1 MKVISIKQLFFW
13 ALISTFGAMAQAEN
27 APGGPQVLSSKTVSK
42 ATYLEDY
49 QAITKV
55 LNTYIE
61 GCKQA
66 KSSIM
71 KPAFNEQA
79 TMFGVDGDK
88 LVGGA
93 IHNLYDVIDNSFR
106 PSPEAKAAIVRIDI
120 VGTAAS
126 ARVDTDNVSGF
137 RFTDFFNLLKVE
149 GKWTI
154 VSKIYHTH
162 PSI

>member
-1 MKVISIKQLFFW
+1 MSSLTYVQ
-13 ALISTFGAMAQAEN
+13 EYN
-27 APGGPQVLSSKTVSK
+27 AIV
-42 ATYLEDY
+42 E
-49 QAITKV
+49 V
-55 LNTYIE
+55 LNQYNE
-61 GCKQA
+61 GGA
-66 KSSIM
+66 KADSALM

-93 IHNLYDVIDNSFR
+93 IQNLYDVIDTAFR

-162 PSI
+162 PNT

>member
-1 MKVISIKQLFFW
+1 MSSLTYVQ
-13 ALISTFGAMAQAEN
+13 EYN
-27 APGGPQVLSSKTVSK
+27 AIV
-42 ATYLEDY
+42 D
-49 QAITKV
+49 V
-55 LNTYIE
+55 LNQYNE
-61 GCKQA
+61 GGA
-66 KSSIM
+66 KADSALM

-93 IHNLYDVIDNSFR
+93 IQNLYDVIDNVFR

-126 ARVDTDNVSGF
+126 ARVDTDNVSGL

-162 PSI
+162 PSV

>member
-1 MKVISIKQLFFW
+1 MSSLTYVQ
-13 ALISTFGAMAQAEN
+13 EYN
-27 APGGPQVLSSKTVSK
+27 AIV
-42 ATYLEDY
+42 D
-49 QAITKV
+49 V
-55 LNTYIE
+55 LNQYNE
-61 GCKQA
+61 GGA
-66 KSSIM
+66 KADSALM

-79 TMFGVDGDK
+79 TMFGVDGGK

-93 IHNLYDVIDNSFR
+93 IQNLYDVIDTAFR

-162 PSI
+162 PDA

>member
-1 MKVISIKQLFFW
+1 MSAPTYVQEYNAIVEVLGQYNEGGAKADS
-13 ALISTFGAMAQAEN
+13 AL
-27 APGGPQVLSSKTVSK
+27 
-42 ATYLEDY
+42 
-49 QAITKV
+49 
-55 LNTYIE
+55 
-61 GCKQA
+61 
-66 KSSIM
+66 M

-79 TMFGVDGDK
+79 TMFGVDSDK

-93 IHNLYDVIDNSFR
+93 IQNLYDVIDTAFR

-162 PSI
+162 SHA

>member
-1 MKVISIKQLFFW
+1 MSSLTYVQ
-13 ALISTFGAMAQAEN
+13 EYN
-27 APGGPQVLSSKTVSK
+27 AIV
-42 ATYLEDY
+42 D
-49 QAITKV
+49 V
-55 LNTYIE
+55 LNQYNE
-61 GCKQA
+61 GGA
-66 KSSIM
+66 KADSALM

-93 IHNLYDVIDNSFR
+93 IQNLYDVIDTAFR

-162 PSI
+162 PSV

>member
-1 MKVISIKQLFFW
+1 MSSLTYVQ
-13 ALISTFGAMAQAEN
+13 EYN
-27 APGGPQVLSSKTVSK
+27 AIV
-42 ATYLEDY
+42 D
-49 QAITKV
+49 V
-55 LNTYIE
+55 LNQYNE
-61 GCKQA
+61 GGA
-66 KSSIM
+66 KADSALM

-93 IHNLYDVIDNSFR
+93 IQNLYDVIDTAFR

-162 PSI
+162 PRA

>member
-1 MKVISIKQLFFW
+1 MSSLTYVQ
-13 ALISTFGAMAQAEN
+13 EYN
-27 APGGPQVLSSKTVSK
+27 AIV
-42 ATYLEDY
+42 E
-49 QAITKV
+49 V
-55 LNTYIE
+55 LNQYNE
-61 GCKQA
+61 GGA
-66 KSSIM
+66 KADSALM

-88 LVGGA
+88 LVGGP
-93 IHNLYDVIDNSFR
+93 IQNLYDVIDTAFR

-162 PSI
+162 PNA